1 MLGLSNTSLLSTT
14 ASPQP
19 NRQKHAARQERIDA
33 QRQAAA
39 AALEEEQHEA
49 DHFYDDD
56 EGGGEKYSEW
66 PDQRGGDP
74 HRRGAGPPKNAS
86 KNAAARKKPLKGKK
100 GGFPDEEER
109 LVRLERAAHNKQL
122 QQLQFQQQWD
132 GVGMVGGY
140 NPQGSFAASVVSNS
154 ESDFMARAA
163 QMGDPVALDAMDSLL
178 SNNSLEGFPVTD
190 KVTHDKLSGA
200 LKQRV
205 QQLEKQLLQHQT
217 AAERKDN
224 EIDRLAERLKR
235 ATHDL
240 DHARKWGQGEIQRI
254 KDEHEMDVIRLREQ
268 HAKQMAA
275 IAMAPEPSS
284 AAWVGGPGAGSSP
297 SKQSSDAFQ
306 ANRQLLEQLEVLRSE
321 QRTQLMRFSDERRA
335 LQAEASSKL
344 LAQERQLKSDVSD
357 LRSQVTAL
365 EDRVTHYSDEA
376 SAAKSKAESLQVM
389 CRQLEQ
395 ARLDAV
401 EQQGKLRADLKN
413 MQQSVNASYRLE
425 SQQGM
430 TVGVDA
436 DTQIRLNEAKSDA
449 RSRQLVNKVDFL
461 KAQLAAEQASAD
473 EMREAAAQNQRKI
486 DDMREDFR
494 SKIKE
499 VEAMKHY
506 AVEEAEKR
514 VEATYESRM
523 AELTTLQSK
532 MMMMQGQLQ
541 DAFQDGALLKQ
552 REEQAKSSAARA
564 NSQQSILRAEIEQLK
579 VQLSEVKLELEDSL
593 AAGSSKQGN
602 DAVIRRLDNERQ
614 YLKSQ
619 LASEITHKNEMQNAL
634 AQCNHQLNEVQRQ
647 WKTDVET
654 LREQITNDKNEAV
667 TAEQRLQSSH
677 ITLEAEIAR
686 LEGSNRDL
694 KDAFVKCRDQV
705 RMEQLA
711 MENAT
716 SVNRRLQEQLE
727 STKSDLQ
734 RIKQVEEQ
742 SADAHRQQIAAL
754 KGAMTESEA
763 RNTKSTNKLKE
774 ELSTQYL
781 LNSAA
786 QMDSMQLR
794 NSFQEERRALQR
806 RGGAGRIVEILG
818 RWQQHRMSHA
828 LRVWSTNT
836 TLLDVAKQFRGHV
849 NELMKDTLAEVR
861 AEKESALQ
869 NLTSEMLAVQ
879 EARVRELRTQ
889 FDEESAAL
897 QQHHEEDK
905 RTEIEKVHVEL
916 QQHLEEVEAHWNAE
930 IDACK
935 SDGEAALEAARTQ
948 CELQMQESEERC
960 QLTLDDARVEHA
972 LATKEAIERT
982 TMAMSQQWSETM
994 EKELAGLA
1002 GRHRQE
1008 MVELMSEH
1016 ALASNTAAKQ
1026 GKATVEATRQEM
1038 LRMQEQALERQQER
1052 FVEETQALREQFRAD
1067 AEASIARYQAQC
1079 DDEMAQARQLLHEQ
1093 TEQRIR
1099 EMRVTWTEE
1108 RDELL
1113 RKAREDHD
1121 ATLVEKIDA
1130 HGKFVE
1136 VERVRAVKLEASKW
1150 RQALKDAEHRFE
1162 LEVSKARAEGRADKE
1177 KSTREQLA
1185 ADAHTHELDLQAAAS
1200 KHAEH
1205 VRSIVLE
1212 HEAELAKQARE
1223 FCQLQQE
1230 AERKAEA
1237 LTKDALAREFGDRMK
1252 VAVEEAWTDSAKVWG
1267 AKLKKEEDR
1276 LEKFKSDV
1284 SSQIQQLAQER
1295 NDLQERVNQSDDMI
1309 RRMEVMNRTE
1319 VDNLRR
1325 DFNDEREMTEL
1336 KFKNAKKLALKDL
1349 AEEQTATLDSLEEK
1363 YKDIADAR
1371 VKREKEKMSA
1381 DMSKQIAQLQD
1392 ESEQLITGLE
1402 AAIGNLKEEKLA
1414 LSEQLEKTATKL
1426 EDTEDSLFDLQQES
1440 KRRSLEHSIQAWRTC
1455 ISVENMRERF
1465 KEGMD
1470 KFDEER
1476 LESEARMQ
1484 RDFQRAMNEMTLA
1497 AMKLSALL
1505 MDIEEIRKK
1514 THNTLVGYKSEELI
1528 EKRTLIKVL
1537 ERDLERMTMEKDSL
1551 EEQRDLAEEE
1561 MESLEGQVRELEEQ
1575 IREHNRTSAMQNGRI
1590 NVAHARKKRRLD
1602 TELERILESIEQKR
1616 INITDTDDKVND
1628 KGKQRD
1634 EKEAEMV
1641 QLEKELVSILVE
1653 QQRKVLSN
1661 IELLRGTTEEKT
1673 KLVCHVARLPYP
1685 PLVNPSIVDVEEMM
1699 RKDAE
1704 GRKSQEAQEAENNAL
1719 EEDKKRKAEKRT
1731 TGKK

>member
-1 MLGLSNTSLLSTT
+1 MPIVLILPPFSHIT
-14 ASPQP
+14 
-19 NRQKHAARQERIDA
+19 RQQHLARQERIDA

-49 DHFYDDD
+49 ERFYDD
-56 EGGGEKYSEW
+56 EGAGEYAEWPERTALRAPKRNASNNAGAKKKALSKARAKGGAGGGY
-66 PDQRGGDP
+66 Q
-74 HRRGAGPPKNAS
+74 
-86 KNAAARKKPLKGKK
+86 
-100 GGFPDEEER
+100 DEEDR
-109 LVRLERAAHNKQL
+109 LARLERAAQQKQL

-132 GVGMVGGY
+132 AGY

-163 QMGDPVALDAMDSLL
+163 QMGDPAALDAMDSLL
-178 SNNSLEGFPVTD
+178 SNNSLEGFPVHNNTHND
-190 KVTHDKLSGA
+190 GNKAAHEKVSGA
-200 LKQRV
+200 LRSRV
-205 QQLEKQLLQHQT
+205 AQLEKQLQQMQT
-217 AAERKDN
+217 ASERKDG
-224 EIDRLAERLKR
+224 EIDRLADRLKK

-240 DHARKWGQGEIQRI
+240 DHARKWGQGELQRV

-275 IAMAPEPSS
+275 IAMAPEPS
-284 AAWVGGPGAGSSP
+284 AAWIGAPGAGISP
-297 SKQSSDAFQ
+297 TKQSSDAFQ
-306 ANRQLLEQLEVLRSE
+306 ANRQLLEQLEILRSE

-335 LQAEASSKL
+335 LQAEASSRL
-344 LAQERQLKSDVSD
+344 LAQERQLKADVSD
-357 LRSQVTAL
+357 LRGQVTSL
-365 EDRVTHYSDEA
+365 EDRVTHYSEEA
-376 SAAKSKAESLQVM
+376 SAAKSRAESLAVQ

-461 KAQLAAEQASAD
+461 KAQLAAEQANAE
-473 EMREAAAQNQRKI
+473 EMREALSQNQRKM
-486 DDMREDFR
+486 DELRDDFR
-494 SKIKE
+494 AKIKE

-552 REEQAKSSAARA
+552 REEHAKGAAARA
-564 NSQQSILRAEIEQLK
+564 NAHQSILRAEIEQLK
-579 VQLSEVKLELEDSL
+579 VQLSEVKLELEDSQ

-634 AQCNHQLNEVQRQ
+634 AQCQHQLNEVQRQ

-667 TAEQRLQSSH
+667 TIEQRLQASN

-686 LEGSNRDL
+686 LESSNRDL

-727 STKSDLQ
+727 TSKADLQ

-754 KGAMTESEA
+754 KSAMTESEA
-763 RNTKSTNKLKE
+763 RNSKSTNKLKE

-786 QMDSMQLR
+786 QMESMQLR
-794 NSFQEERRALQR
+794 GAFQEEKKALQR
-806 RGGAGRIVEILG
+806 RGGAGRIVEMLG

-849 NELMKDTLAEVR
+849 NELMKDTLNEVR

-869 NLTSEMLAVQ
+869 SLTTEMLAVQ
-879 EARVRELRTQ
+879 EARVRELRSQ
-889 FDEESAAL
+889 FDQEKAGLLESCEE
-897 QQHHEEDK
+897 EK
-905 RTEIEKVHVEL
+905 RIEIEKIHVEL

-930 IDACK
+930 TEACK
-935 SDGEAALEAARTQ
+935 RDGENALELARGLN
-948 CELQMQESEERC
+948 EMKMQETEERC
-960 QLTLDDARVEHA
+960 QLTLEDARAEHELA
-972 LATKEAIERT
+972 LKEAVERT
-982 TMAMSQQWSETM
+982 TLAASKQWSETM
-994 EKELAGLA
+994 ERELAALA
-1002 GRHRQE
+1002 GRHRDE
-1008 MVELMSEH
+1008 VVSLLSDH
-1016 ALASNTAAKQ
+1016 TVATNSAAKQ
-1026 GKATVEATRQEM
+1026 SRAAMETMRQDM
-1038 LRMQEQALERQQER
+1038 LHQQEEALAAQQAR
-1052 FVEETQALREQFRAD
+1052 FSDEIEALRDQFRLESQAD
-1067 AEASIARYQAQC
+1067 MAQYQAQC
-1079 DDEMAQARQLLHEQ
+1079 DDATALARQLLHEE

-1099 EMRVTWTEE
+1099 EMRVTWAEE
-1108 RDELL
+1108 RDDLL
-1113 RKAREDHD
+1113 RKQQEVHD
-1121 ATLVEKIDA
+1121 ATLIEKIDA
-1130 HGKFVE
+1130 HAKFVE
-1136 VERVRAVKLEASKW
+1136 VERVRAVKLESSKW
-1150 RQALKDAEHRFE
+1150 RQALKDAEHRFD
-1162 LEVSKARAEGRADKE
+1162 LEVAKAKAEGRAEKE

-1185 ADAHTHELDLQAAAS
+1185 ADAAAHETNLQAQADQ
-1200 KHAEH
+1200 HRLH
-1205 VRSIVLE
+1205 VQGILRD
-1212 HEAELAKQARE
+1212 HEDELAKQARE
-1223 FCQLQQE
+1223 FEQRQLE

-1237 LTKDALAREFGDRMK
+1237 LTKDALALEFGDRTK
-1252 VAVEEAWTDSAKVWG
+1252 VAVEEAWADSAKMWG

-1276 LEKFKSDV
+1276 LDKFKQDV
-1284 SSQIQQLAQER
+1284 SAQIQQLAQER

-1309 RRMEVMNRTE
+1309 RRMEIMNRTE

-1325 DFNDEREMTEL
+1325 DFQDEREMTEL

-1349 AEEQTATLDSLEEK
+1349 AEEQTATLDAVEEK
-1363 YKDIADAR
+1363 YKDIAEAR
-1371 VKREKEKMSA
+1371 VKREKDKMSA
-1381 DMSKQIAQLQD
+1381 DMSRQIAQLQE

-1402 AAIGNLKEEKLA
+1402 SAIGDLKQEKLA

-1440 KRRSLEHSIQAWRTC
+1440 KRRACDQSVSTWRTLV
-1455 ISVENMRERF
+1455 SVEKMRQRF

-1476 LESEARMQ
+1476 QESEERAQ

-1505 MDIEEIRKK
+1505 MEVEEIRKK
-1514 THNTLVGYKSEELI
+1514 THQTLVGYKSDELI

-1537 ERDLERMTMEKDSL
+1537 ERDLERLTMERDSL
-1551 EEQRDLAEEE
+1551 EEQRDLGEEE

-1575 IREHNRTSAMQNGRI
+1575 IRDHNRTSAMQNGRI

-1602 TELERILESIEQKR
+1602 TELERVLELIEQRR
-1616 INITDTDDKVND
+1616 INVTEIDDKIND

-1634 EKEAEMV
+1634 DKESEMV

-1653 QQRKVLSN
+1653 QQRKVLGN

-1685 PLVNPSIVDVEEMM
+1685 PVGNPSIVDVEEMQ

-1704 GRKSQEAQEAENNAL
+1704 GRKGKEAEAEEARL
-1719 EEDKKRKAEKRT
+1719 VEEDKAARLKSKA
-1731 TGKK
+1731 KK